1 MRSGI
6 EMDGIHVAGFGLD
19 RVVVGCN
26 FRHGAH
32 RSAAA
37 HARAAAPSSAAAVTA
52 PAGTLTAVLRGR
64 RLRDGRSGT
73 GSGILRDE
81 RSDGDGKDERGDDV
95 QFHCNPQAGRI
106 SQPEA

>member
-37 HARAAAPSSAAAVTA
+37 HARAAAPS
-52 PAGTLTAVLRGR
+52 AGTLTAVLRGR